1 LKGEEFLNK
10 MELIDPEFIE
20 KAEEKLYRYEK
31 QGDYLLFLYKFNPGT
46 DEIPG
51 LINLSVVKFIEI
63 NSIKYFFWGKDQKN
77 DKNFLIND

>member
-1 LKGEEFLNK
+1 MIYSISSSQNIYFKGLEF
-10 MELIDPEFIE
+10 E

-77 DKNFLIND
+77 DKFFLIND